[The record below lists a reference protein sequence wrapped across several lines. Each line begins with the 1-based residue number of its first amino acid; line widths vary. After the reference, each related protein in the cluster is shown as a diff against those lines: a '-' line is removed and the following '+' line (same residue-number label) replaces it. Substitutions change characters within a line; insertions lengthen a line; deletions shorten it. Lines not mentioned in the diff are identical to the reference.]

1 MPLPPEPGPLRSRR
15 SQGAARKRD
24 GMQLLLIGSQVGK
37 LWFLLAFPLSL
48 SFFNFL
54 FLAFF
59 PPPPPFFFLVLHPPP
74 LLRRTSD
81 FIRCSPR
88 QAPTK
93 KIMSKKRAYVLL
105 PSSRSRTTHR
115 ETFAKRVHGGAG
127 HRGKAARGGKAKRS
141 PPAQSLSLLSYG
153 CDINPRIESITV
165 QRGRGDAIA

>member
-59 PPPPPFFFLVLHPPP
+59 PPPFFLSRPPP
-74 LLRRTSD
+74 S
-81 FIRCSPR
+81 
-88 QAPTK
+88 A
-93 KIMSKKRAYVLL
+93 
-105 PSSRSRTTHR
+105 PSSPHLRFH
-115 ETFAKRVHGGAG
+115 
-127 HRGKAARGGKAKRS
+127 
-141 PPAQSLSLLSYG
+141 PLLS
-153 CDINPRIESITV
+153 
-165 QRGRGDAIA
+165 

>member
-59 PPPPPFFFLVLHPPP
+59 PPPPPFSFSSSTLRPFFAAPQISSAALLGKLPP
-74 LLRRTSD
+74 R
-81 FIRCSPR
+81 
-88 QAPTK
+88 K
-93 KIMSKKRAYVLL
+93 
-105 PSSRSRTTHR
+105 
-115 ETFAKRVHGGAG
+115 
-127 HRGKAARGGKAKRS
+127 
-141 PPAQSLSLLSYG
+141 
-153 CDINPRIESITV
+153 
-165 QRGRGDAIA
+165 